1 MKIEL
6 ILTDEQV
13 QRTLSILGQAPYMD
27 VADIIDSIK
36 RQAKE
41 QIDHER

>member
-1 MKIEL
+1 MKL

-13 QRTLSILGQAPYMD
+13 QRTLSILGQAPYID

-36 RQAKE
+36 RQANE
-41 QIDHER
+41 QINQES